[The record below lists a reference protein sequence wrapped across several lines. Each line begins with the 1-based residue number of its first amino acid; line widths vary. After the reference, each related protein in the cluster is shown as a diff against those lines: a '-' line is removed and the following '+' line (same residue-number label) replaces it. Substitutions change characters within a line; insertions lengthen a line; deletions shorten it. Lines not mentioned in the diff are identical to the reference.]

1 MRSRFLIPKALCCYC
16 WSTTTTNYALYSSVS
31 AFTTTSHRR
40 PFHYSTKRMSST
52 TEDNNIDIDIASNLQ
67 EVKSNIAKYEVEYNR
82 PLNSVRLVAVSKTKP
97 NELLMKAYN
106 VRTDRKSVV

>member
-52 TEDNNIDIDIASNLQ
+52 TEDNNIDIDIASNLR
-67 EVKSNIAKYEVEYNR
+67 EVQSNIAKYELEYNR
-82 PLNSVRLVAVSKTKP
+82 PPNSVRLVAVSKTKP

-106 VRTDRKSVV
+106 VRT